1 MVSLVFLLNPRLS
14 KFMIATIS
22 KYVSLLKIGLY
33 NRHLLS
39 LVWGLKISKKT
50 YLTTPKLWSF
60 VECVRQA
67 RERHPGKP
75 LQIAEF
81 GVGRGGSA
89 MVLAWLAN
97 RYGGTLTL
105 YDMFGRIPSPGGKD
119 GEQAQERY
127 QFILKNESKEY
138 YGNITNLLEVVKQEL
153 SNVCDPDQVV
163 FVQGKYEDTLP
174 LQQQA
179 HAFDFVHI
187 DCDWYESSKT
197 VFAFLQKNLNRGA
210 MLQVDDYSNWQG
222 SQLATDETQWLCG
235 CRKWLVDSA
244 LVVDTAIC

>member
-1 MVSLVFLLNPRLS
+1 
-14 KFMIATIS
+14 MIATIA
-22 KYVSLLKIGLY
+22 KYVSLLRIGLY

-39 LVWGLKISKKT
+39 FVWGLKNSKKT

-67 RERHPGKP
+67 RKRHPGRP

-89 MVLAWLAN
+89 VVLAWLAN

-105 YDMFGRIPSPGGKD
+105 YDMFGRIPSPGEKD
-119 GEQAQERY
+119 GEQAQKRY
-127 QFILKNESKEY
+127 KFIIENESGEY
-138 YGNITNLLEVVKQEL
+138 YGNISNLLETVKHEL
-153 SNVCDPDQVV
+153 SGVCDLAQVQ

-179 HAFDFVHI
+179 RAFDFVHI

-197 VFAFLQKNLNRGA
+197 VLAYLQNNLNRGA

-222 SQLATDETQWLCG
+222 SQLATDETEWLRD
-235 CRKWLVDSA
+235 CRKWLVDGA
-244 LVVDTAIC
+244 LVVDTAI

>member
-1 MVSLVFLLNPRLS
+1 
-14 KFMIATIS
+14 MIASNS
-22 KYVSLLKIGLY
+22 KYFSLLKIGLY
-33 NRHLLS
+33 DRHLFS
-39 LVWGLKISKKT
+39 LVWGLKNSKKT

-60 VECVRQA
+60 VKCVRQTS
-67 RERHPGKP
+67 ERHPGRA

-89 MVLAWLAN
+89 VVLAWLAN

-105 YDMFGRIPSPGGKD
+105 YDVFGRIPSPGVKD
-119 GEQAQERY
+119 GEKARERY

-138 YGNITNLLEVVKQEL
+138 YGNISNLLEVVKKEL
-153 SNVCDPDQVV
+153 SNVCDPDQVK

-174 LQQQA
+174 LQKQA

-197 VFAFLQKNLNRGA
+197 VMKYLQNNLNRGA
-210 MLQVDDYSNWQG
+210 ILQVDDYSNWQG
-222 SQLATDETQWLCG
+222 SQLATDETEWLRG
-235 CRKWLVDSA
+235 SRKWLVDGA
-244 LVVDTAIC
+244 LIADTAI

>member
-1 MVSLVFLLNPRLS
+1 ML
-14 KFMIATIS
+14 ATIS

-39 LVWGLKISKKT
+39 LVWGLKNKKKT

-67 RERHPGKP
+67 SERHPSRP

-89 MVLAWLAN
+89 AVLAWLAN

-105 YDMFGRIPSPGGKD
+105 FDMFGRIPSPGGKD
-119 GEQAQERY
+119 GDQAHERY
-127 QFILKNESKEY
+127 KIILNNESKEY
-138 YGNITNLLEVVKQEL
+138 YGNISNLLEVINQEL
-153 SNVCDPDQVV
+153 SNVCDLNQVE

-179 HAFDFVHI
+179 RAFDFVHI
-187 DCDWYESSKT
+187 DCDWYESSKM
-197 VFAFLQKNLNRGA
+197 VLAYLQNNLNLGA

-222 SQLATDETQWLCG
+222 SQLATDETEWLHG
-235 CRKWLVDSA
+235 CRKWLVDGA
-244 LVVDTAIC
+244 LIVDTAI

>member
-1 MVSLVFLLNPRLS
+1 
-14 KFMIATIS
+14 MIATNS
-22 KYVSLLKIGLY
+22 KYISLLKIGLY
-33 NRHLLS
+33 DRHLFS
-39 LVWGLKISKKT
+39 LVWGLKKSKKT

-60 VECVRQA
+60 VKCVRQTS
-67 RERHPGKP
+67 ERHSGRS

-89 MVLAWLAN
+89 VVLAWLAN

-105 YDMFGRIPSPGGKD
+105 YDVFGRIPSPGGKD
-119 GEQAQERY
+119 GEKAQERY

-138 YGNITNLLEVVKQEL
+138 YGNISNLLEVVKQEL
-153 SNVCDPDQVV
+153 SNVCDPDQVK

-174 LQQQA
+174 LQKQA

-197 VFAFLQKNLNRGA
+197 VLKYLQNNLNRGA
-210 MLQVDDYSNWQG
+210 ILQVDDYSNWQG
-222 SQLATDETQWLCG
+222 SQLATDETEWLRG
-235 CRKWLVDSA
+235 SRKWLVDGA
-244 LVVDTAIC
+244 LIADTAI